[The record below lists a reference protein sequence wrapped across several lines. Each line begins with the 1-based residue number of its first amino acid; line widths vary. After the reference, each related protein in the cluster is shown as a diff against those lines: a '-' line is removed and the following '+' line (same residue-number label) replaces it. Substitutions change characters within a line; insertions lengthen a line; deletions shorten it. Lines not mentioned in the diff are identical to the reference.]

1 MRSLTLRLPALGAI
15 AMLGVACS
23 DAPTAPENF
32 ALPSFAINVAVT
44 PTRNN
49 VVVCKVGSDASF
61 DVNGSAFGTITD
73 GNCATVISSAT
84 GEFSATVT
92 ENVPANTTLDSI
104 VRIQWLGSPSGPSFP
119 TAGDT
124 TVITGTNSAT
134 AMYGLEY
141 GTVLYFF
148 NTPTPP
154 PPGGGEGC
162 TPGYWKQPQHFDS
175 YPAPYTSTTL
185 FNDVFADAFPG
196 LTLPQ
201 VAAQGGGGLN
211 ALGRHTVAAL
221 LNAASSGVD
230 YDLTVAQ
237 VIAMFDA
244 AYASGDYETTKD
256 IFAGYNEQGCPLN

>member
-1 MRSLTLRLPALGAI
+1 MRSNTLRLSALGAI
-15 AMLGVACS
+15 AMLGAACA
-23 DAPTAPENF
+23 DAPTAPDTF
-32 ALPSFAINVAVT
+32 ALPSLLVT
-44 PTRNN
+44 SPVNPTRND
-49 VVVCKVGSDASF
+49 VVVCKVGSDADFS
-61 DVNGSAFGTITD
+61 VNGSPYGTITD

-92 ENVPANTTLDSI
+92 ETVPANTTLDSI

-119 TAGDT
+119 SHGDT
-124 TVITGTNSAT
+124 ATFTGTNSAS

-141 GTVLYFF
+141 GSVLIFF

-196 LTLPQ
+196 MTLAE
-201 VAAQGGGGLN
+201 VAALGGGGLN

-221 LNAASSGVD
+221 LNAASPGVD

-244 AYASGDYETTKD
+244 AYASGDYETTKNT
-256 IFAGYNEQGCPLN
+256 FEGYNEQGCPLN